1 MRNTLFITLMIA
13 STGLLAN
20 AELEQR
26 KMDLAKDNSHL
37 VIPKTSERFKKALN
51 TEKYNGDLSAMI
63 EDLAQKDKQIR
74 QICKN
79 LDAGKERTCY
89 VGQVSKLPIR
99 PDEVGPELNK
109 ALEQID
115 DRIIKQDLADLN
127 AEFAEGQARFDQ
139 RLQESQMDRASDML
153 DNYNYDQY

>member
-1 MRNTLFITLMIA
+1 MRNTFLITLMIA
-13 STGLLAN
+13 STGVFAN
-20 AELEQR
+20 MELEQR
-26 KMDLAKDNSHL
+26 RMEIAKDNSHL

-51 TEKYNGDLSAMI
+51 SGKYNGDLDAMI

-74 QICKN
+74 QVCKN

-99 PDEVGPELNK
+99 PDEIGPELNK

-127 AEFAEGQARFDQ
+127 AEFAQGQSRFDQ
-139 RLQESQMDRASDML
+139 RMQESQMDQATDML
-153 DNYNYDQY
+153 ENYNYDQY